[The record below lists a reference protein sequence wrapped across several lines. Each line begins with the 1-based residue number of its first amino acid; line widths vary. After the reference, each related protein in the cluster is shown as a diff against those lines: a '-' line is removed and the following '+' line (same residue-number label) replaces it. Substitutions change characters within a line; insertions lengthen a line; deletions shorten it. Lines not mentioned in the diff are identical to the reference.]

1 MLFLIDYDR
10 KKGEIVSLRTFSE
23 SEQTPAN
30 DARLE
35 LELSLFHSGVER
47 EVVILEAASEE
58 QIRKTHARYSSSLE
72 ELIARFEAALRAA

>member
-23 SEQTPAN
+23 SEQAQAN

-58 QIRKTHARYSSSLE
+58 QIRKTHARYFSSLE